1 MNFLR
6 LLGLL
11 IALSYLPC
19 ASGADLPPDPARLG
33 ADWWD
38 YFVTSD
44 EDDPEALS
52 QRIDTTSQRLSALQS
67 QFTLDGQN
75 DLVALTGTILTNLG
89 RYEKFIAEPI
99 PLPPLAK
106 VAQDTYTLGEIRTLI
121 EDLRKAGVKYA
132 EEGQEIEQ
140 LQQAIAAGQRDLNQQ
155 KVDYRS
161 MDENSPQRMRRQR
174 RV

>member
-89 RYEKFIAEPI
+89 ATKN
-99 PLPPLAK
+99 L
-106 VAQDTYTLGEIRTLI
+106 
-121 EDLRKAGVKYA
+121 
-132 EEGQEIEQ
+132 
-140 LQQAIAAGQRDLNQQ
+140 
-155 KVDYRS
+155 
-161 MDENSPQRMRRQR
+161 
-174 RV
+174 